1 MTALHRKLLRD
12 LLHMKGQALAISL
25 VIASGIAVFVM
36 AVSAHEALTLTRS
49 AYYDRYRFADV
60 FATMKRAPLTLA
72 DRIAQIPGVAQAE
85 PRVVMDV
92 TLDIEGLS
100 EPAVGRMISIPADRR
115 PRLND
120 VYLKE
125 GRYIE
130 PYHPNEVLVSDAFV
144 EAHGFKPGDSFE
156 AILNGSRQTLH
167 IVGVALSPEYVL
179 QIRPGELI
187 PDKKRFAII
196 WMDERELD
204 SAFDMEGAFNN
215 ITLTLLRGASERE
228 IITRLD
234 DLIEPY
240 GGAGSHGRDEQLSA
254 RFLDDELKG
263 LRANA
268 IVSPTI
274 FLSVAVFLLHVVITR
289 VISTQREQIA
299 ALKAFGYTHW
309 EVGLHYMQFVMV
321 ITTFGA
327 IVGTA
332 GGGWLGKAITGLY
345 AEFYRF
351 PEYLY
356 RFDLRIVAM
365 ALSMSVIAAVI
376 GTMSA
381 VRQAVLLPPAE
392 AMRPAPPAQF
402 RETLIERLG
411 WSRVFSASGRMII
424 RELERRP
431 WKALMSTVGI
441 AFAVAVL
448 ILGRFA
454 VDAFEYKMDFQ
465 YFVTQRQDVSVT
477 FVEPL
482 SSEAQFEVQQL
493 PGVLRSE
500 TYRTVGAKLR
510 HEYRYRNVAILGLND
525 ERELYRL
532 IDAREHQTKLPKN
545 GLMLSDKLAE
555 VLHVKVGDT
564 LTVEVLEGER
574 PTWEVPV
581 EALIYE
587 FQGTNAYMSRA
598 ALDELLREQGSI
610 SGAYLRVD
618 GTKLDKL
625 YQQLKETP
633 RVASVL
639 LKEAALEGFQETIAE
654 NQYIMQGFNT
664 MFACI
669 IAFGVVYNTARIS
682 LSERSR
688 EMGTLRVI
696 GFTRLEVSSILLG
709 ELAVITLAAIPVG
722 FGVGYLF
729 AVALAKGFET
739 ELFRIPIVLSPETLA
754 FAAGVTII
762 ASVISGLIVRRQID
776 HMDLVS
782 VLKQKE

>member
-1 MTALHRKLLRD
+1 MSALHRKLIRD
-12 LLHMKGQALAISL
+12 LLHMKGQATAISL

-36 AVSAHEALTLTRS
+36 AVSTYNALNLTRQ

-60 FATMKRAPLTLA
+60 FTSLKRAPLTLA

-100 EPAVGRMISIPADRR
+100 EPAVGRMVSIPADRR

-120 VYLKE
+120 VYLKA

-130 PYHPNEVLVSDAFV
+130 PYRTNEVLVSEPFL
-144 EAHGFKPGDSFE
+144 EAHGMEPGDSFE
-156 AILNGSRQTLH
+156 AILNGRRQSLT
-167 IVGVALSPEYVL
+167 IVGVAMSPEYVL

-196 WMDERELD
+196 WMDERELA

-215 ITLTLLRGASERE
+215 ITLTLLRGASEQE
-228 IITRLD
+228 VITRLD
-234 DLIEPY
+234 RLIEPY
-240 GGAGSHGRDEQLSA
+240 GGAGSHGRSEHLSA
-254 RFLDDELKG
+254 RFLSDELKQ
-263 LRANA
+263 LRASA
-268 IVSPTI
+268 IVSPSI

-309 EVGLHYMQFVMV
+309 EVGRHYMLFVMV
-321 ITTFGA
+321 ITTVGA
-327 IVGTA
+327 LIGTA
-332 GGGWLGKAITGLY
+332 FGVWLGKGITGIY
-345 AEFYRF
+345 AQFYHF

-356 RFDLRIVAM
+356 HFDARIVAT
-365 ALSMSVIAAVI
+365 ALSISVLAAVI
-376 GTMSA
+376 GTFGA

-402 RETLIERLG
+402 RETLLERLG
-411 WSRVFSASGRMII
+411 WSRLFSASGRMVL

-431 WKALMSTVGI
+431 WKAMMSIVGI

-448 ILGRFA
+448 VLGRFG
-454 VDAFEYKMDFQ
+454 VDAMDYMMNFQ
-465 YFVTQRQDVSVT
+465 YFVTQRQDLSVT

-482 SSEAQFEVQQL
+482 SADAEFELQQL

-500 TYRTVGAKLR
+500 SYRAVGVKLR
-510 HEYRYRNVAILGLND
+510 HEHRYRNVAILGLGD
-525 ERELYRL
+525 DRELYRL
-532 IDAREHQTKLPKN
+532 IDARENQAKLPSN

-555 VLHVKVGDT
+555 VLDVEVGDT
-564 LTVEVLEGER
+564 VVVEVLEGER

-581 EALIYE
+581 TALLYE
-587 FQGTNAYMSRA
+587 FQGTNAYMSRKV
-598 ALDELLREQGSI
+598 LDGLLREQGSV
-610 SGAYLRVD
+610 SGTYLRVD
-618 GTKLDKL
+618 GNVIDTL
-625 YQQLKETP
+625 YEQLKETP
-633 RVASVL
+633 RVAAVT
-639 LKEAALEGFQETIAE
+639 LKDAALEGFRDTIAE
-654 NQYIMQGFNT
+654 NQNIMQGFNI

-696 GFTRLEVSSILLG
+696 GFTRAEVSTILLG

-722 FGVGYLF
+722 FGIGYLF
-729 AVALAKGFET
+729 AQAMAKGFES
-739 ELFRIPIVLSPETLA
+739 EMFRIPIVISSETLA
-754 FAAGVTII
+754 FAAGVTIV
-762 ASVISGLIVRRQID
+762 ASLISGLIVRRQID

>member
-1 MTALHRKLLRD
+1 MSALNRKLFRD
-12 LLHMKGQALAISL
+12 LLHMKGQAIAIAL

-36 AVSAHEALTLTRS
+36 AVSAYNALNLTRS

-60 FATMKRAPLTLA
+60 FTAMKRAPLALA
-72 DRIAQIPGVAQAE
+72 DRIAEIPGVAKAE

-115 PRLND
+115 SDLND
-120 VYLKE
+120 VYLKS

-130 PYHPNEVLVSDAFV
+130 PYRSNEVLVSDSFV
-144 EAHGFKPGDSFE
+144 EAHGMKPGDSFE
-156 AILNGSRQTLH
+156 AILNGRRQTLN

-204 SAFDMEGAFNN
+204 AAFDMEGAFNN
-215 ITLTLLRGASERE
+215 ITLTLLRGASEE
-228 IITRLD
+228 EVITRLD
-234 DLIEPY
+234 RLIEPY
-240 GGAGSHGRDEQLSA
+240 GGVGSHGRDEQLSA

-268 IVSPTI
+268 IVAPAI
-274 FLSVAVFLLHVVITR
+274 FLSVAMFLLHVVVTR
-289 VISTQREQIA
+289 IISTQREQIA
-299 ALKAFGYTHW
+299 ALKAFGYSHW
-309 EVGLHYMQFVMV
+309 EVGLHYMQFVMI
-321 ITTFGA
+321 ITAVGA
-327 IVGTA
+327 LFGTA
-332 GGGWLGKAITGLY
+332 FGIWLGKGITGIY
-345 AEFYRF
+345 AQFYHF
-351 PEYLY
+351 PVYLY
-356 RFDLRIVAM
+356 HFDVSIVAIS
-365 ALSMSVIAAVI
+365 LSMSLIAALV
-376 GTMSA
+376 GTYSA

-402 RETLIERLG
+402 RESLVEKLGLSRL
-411 WSRVFSASGRMII
+411 FAASGRMII

-431 WKALMSTVGI
+431 WKAVMSVIGI

-448 ILGRFA
+448 IMGRFG
-454 VDAFEYKMDFQ
+454 VDAINYLMEFQ
-465 YFVTQRQDVSVT
+465 YFITQRQDVSVS

-482 SSEAQFEVQQL
+482 SADAEFELQQL

-500 TYRTVGAKLR
+500 SYRGVGVKLR
-510 HEYRYRNVAILGLND
+510 HEHRYRNVAILGLED

-532 IDAREHQTKLPKN
+532 IDAKENQAKLPVT

-555 VLHVKVGDT
+555 LLDVEVGDM

-581 EALIYE
+581 TAMIYE

-598 ALDELLREQGSI
+598 ALDHLLREQGSI
-610 SGAYLRVD
+610 SGTYLRVD
-618 GTKLDKL
+618 ANMLDTL

-633 RVASVL
+633 RVAAVT
-639 LKEAALEGFQETIAE
+639 LKDAAMEGFQDTIAE
-654 NQYIMQGFNT
+654 NQNIMQGFMI
-664 MFACI
+664 MFACV

-696 GFTRLEVSSILLG
+696 GFTLTEVSTILLG
-709 ELAVITLAAIPVG
+709 ELAIITLAAIPVG
-722 FGVGYLF
+722 FGIGYLF
-729 AVALAKGFET
+729 ALAMAKGFET
-739 ELFRIPIVLSPETLA
+739 EMFRIPIVISSETLA
-754 FAAGVTII
+754 FAAGVTIA

-776 HMDLVS
+776 SMDLVS